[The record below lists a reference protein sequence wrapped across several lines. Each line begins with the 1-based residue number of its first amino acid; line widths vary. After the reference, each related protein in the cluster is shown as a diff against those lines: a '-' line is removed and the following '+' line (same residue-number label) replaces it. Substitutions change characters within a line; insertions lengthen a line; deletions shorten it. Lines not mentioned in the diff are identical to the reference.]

1 MLGQEGKTDFKPFH
15 LRKTAT
21 QGNNTMW
28 RQAVFIVMPELN
40 NRYGSVSS
48 ELTPPD
54 LVTEY
59 SCVFHACRSAT
70 PRHAGWR
77 AVRHYCIKI
86 RQSLWIEYTLYKCD
100 IHIYQPQRLW
110 LIYSSWSFFVIV
122 LATTIGLACPCRDDV
137 T

>member
-21 QGNNTMW
+21 QDNNTMW

-48 ELTPPD
+48 EFTPTD

-70 PRHAGWR
+70 PRPAGWR
-77 AVRHYCIKI
+77 AVRHYCIKT
-86 RQSLWIEYTLYKCD
+86 RQRLWIGYTLYKCD
-100 IHIYQPQRLW
+100 IHNISTSEIMVDLFLLELLCDCVGINYRLSLSLQR
-110 LIYSSWSFFVIV
+110 
-122 LATTIGLACPCRDDV
+122 
-137 T
+137 